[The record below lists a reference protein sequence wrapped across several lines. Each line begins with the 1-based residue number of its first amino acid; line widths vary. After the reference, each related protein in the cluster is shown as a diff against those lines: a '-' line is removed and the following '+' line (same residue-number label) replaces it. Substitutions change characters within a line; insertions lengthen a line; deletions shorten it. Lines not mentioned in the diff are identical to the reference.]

1 MQDHYYSRKPASE
14 SSPNEIRYTYMGVS
28 FRFMTD
34 SGVFSKDKVDRGTD
48 LLLEALEDEQAA
60 SFMDMG
66 CGYGPV
72 GVCFGA
78 THEGSKVHMA
88 DINERACALA
98 ESNARLNGVKA
109 VVRQSDGFGS
119 FPDARFDCVAINPP
133 IRAGKQVIW
142 ELMAQAREALA
153 EGGRL
158 YAVIRT
164 RQGAA
169 SLRAYLAELF
179 GNCDEPELGSGY
191 RVLRCYK
198 ANEEKAE
205 KVD

>member
-1 MQDHYYSRKPASE
+1 MQEHYYTKKPASE
-14 SSPNEIRYTYMGVS
+14 SSPIEISYTYMGES

-34 SGVFSKDKVDRGTD
+34 SGVFSKQKVDRGTD
-48 LLLEALEDEQAA
+48 LLLEALENEESS

-72 GVCFGA
+72 GVCYGA
-78 THEGSKVHMA
+78 THKQAVVHMA

-98 ESNARLNGVKA
+98 ESNAVLNGVWA
-109 VVRQSDGFGS
+109 DIRQSDGFAS
-119 FPDARFDCVAINPP
+119 FSGVRFDCVAMNPP
-133 IRAGKQVIW
+133 IRAGKQVIR
-142 ELMAQAREALA
+142 ELMAQAREALSD
-153 EGGRL
+153 GGRL

-169 SLRAYLAELF
+169 SMKSFLAELF

-191 RVLRCYK
+191 RVLRCRK
-198 ANEEKAE
+198 A
-205 KVD
+205 

>member
-1 MQDHYYSRKPASE
+1 MQDHYYSKKPASE
-14 SSPNEIRYTYMGVS
+14 SSPIEIRYSYMGAS

-48 LLLEALEDEQAA
+48 LLLEALEDEQSA

-72 GVCFGA
+72 GICYGA
-78 THEGSKVHMA
+78 THKGALVHMA

-98 ESNARLNGVKA
+98 QSNAMLNGVKA
-109 VVRQSDGFGS
+109 IVRQSDGFAS
-119 FPDARFDCVAINPP
+119 FSEARFDCVAMNPP
-133 IRAGKQVIW
+133 IRAGKQMIR
-142 ELMAQAREALA
+142 ELMIQAKGSLTD
-153 EGGRL
+153 GGRL

-169 SLRAYLAELF
+169 SLKSFLNELF

-191 RVLRCYK
+191 RVLRCRK
-198 ANEEKAE
+198 A
-205 KVD
+205 

>member
-14 SSPNEIRYTYMGVS
+14 SSPNEIRYSYMGES

-48 LLLEALEDEQAA
+48 LLLEALEGEQAA

-72 GVCFGA
+72 GICFGA
-78 THEGSKVHMA
+78 THKGVKVHMA
-88 DINERACALA
+88 DINERACKLA
-98 ESNARLNGVKA
+98 ESNALLNGVQA
-109 VVRQSDGFGS
+109 LVRQSDGFGS
-119 FPDARFDCVAINPP
+119 FAQARFDCVAINPP
-133 IRAGKQVIW
+133 IRAGKQVVRD
-142 ELMAQAREALA
+142 LMAQAMEALSD
-153 EGGRL
+153 GGRL
-158 YAVIRT
+158 YVVIRT

-191 RVLRCYK
+191 RVLRCRK
-198 ANEEKAE
+198 APKAII
-205 KVD
+205 

>member
-1 MQDHYYSRKPASE
+1 MQEHYYTRKPVSE
-14 SSPNEIRYTYMGVS
+14 SSPMEIRYCYMGCA
-28 FRFMTD
+28 FRFVTD

-48 LLLEALEDEQAA
+48 LLLEALEEEESA

-72 GVCFGA
+72 GICFGA
-78 THEGSKVHMA
+78 THQGAKVHMA

-98 ESNARLNGVKA
+98 ESNASLNGVKA
-109 VVRQSDGFGS
+109 VVRQSDGFAS
-119 FPDARFDCVAINPP
+119 FPDTSFDCVAINPP
-133 IRAGKQVIW
+133 IRAGKQVVRD
-142 ELMAQAREALA
+142 LMAQAKEALCD
-153 EGGRL
+153 GGRL

-169 SLRAYLAELF
+169 SLKSYLTELF

-191 RVLRCYK
+191 RVLRCRK
-198 ANEEKAE
+198 APKAMI
-205 KVD
+205 